1 MSREQAHSLLER
13 YRTLVETAVRRALTA
28 RQETAL
34 GEMLG
39 YHLGYAPAPDG
50 SPPGFGG
57 KRIRG
62 VLCLLSSEAVGGETA
77 DASPAAAALELLHG
91 FTLLHDDIADQD
103 EVRRGRPTVWKVWGV
118 GQAIT
123 AGDAMYALANLAV
136 GELTTS
142 TATVANVLLALNEA
156 TLRVC
161 EGQHL
166 DLAYEGRDDVTVDDY
181 LRMIAL
187 KTAALFAAATAIGA
201 EVGGGSL
208 AQVDALRRFGQ
219 ELGMAFQVC
228 DDVLGLWGEARE
240 LGKPV
245 GSDLQQNKRSLP
257 ILQAL
262 SLDHPVRARLADAL
276 AARVKSEEEAAALA
290 AEMEGAGVR
299 EFCEQMAQ
307 QHMARALEALDS
319 VPLCEGPADD
329 LRLLARYLM
338 ERNE

>member
-1 MSREQAHSLLER
+1 MAGEQASSLLER
-13 YRTLVETAVRRALTA
+13 YRALVEAAVRRALTA
-28 RQETAL
+28 RGETAL
-34 GEMLG
+34 GQMLG
-39 YHLGYAPAPDG
+39 YHLGYALGPEG
-50 SPPGFGG
+50 SPPGSGG

-62 VLCLLSSEAVGGETA
+62 VMCLLASEAVGGETA

-123 AGDAMYALANLAV
+123 AGDAMFALANLAV
-136 GELTTS
+136 GELTAS
-142 TATVANVLLALNEA
+142 TATLANVLLALNEA

-166 DLAYEGRDDVTVDDY
+166 DLAYEGRDDVTVEDY
-181 LRMIAL
+181 LAMIAL
-187 KTAALFAAATAIGA
+187 KTAALFAAAAAIGA
-201 EVGGGSL
+201 EVGGGGL
-208 AQVDALRRFGQ
+208 AQIDALRSFGH
-219 ELGMAFQVC
+219 ELGRAFQVR
-228 DDVLGLWGEARE
+228 DDVLGLWGEARD

-257 ILQAL
+257 ILRAL
-262 SLDHPVRARLADAL
+262 YLDHPVRTQLADAL
-276 AARVKSEEEAAALA
+276 AAGIGGGNEAALLA
-290 AEMEGAGVR
+290 AEMEAAGVR

-307 QHMARALEALDS
+307 QHVVRALAALDS

-329 LRLLARYLM
+329 LRLLARYLV